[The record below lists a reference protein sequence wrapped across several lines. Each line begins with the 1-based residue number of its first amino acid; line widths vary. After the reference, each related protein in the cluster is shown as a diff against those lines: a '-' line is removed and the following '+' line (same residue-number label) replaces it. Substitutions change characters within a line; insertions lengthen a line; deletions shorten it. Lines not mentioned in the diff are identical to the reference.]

1 MSNHEKISNIP
12 RMMND
17 TNLYGPLS
25 FSNHSKKILVVE
37 DNVINREILCKILED
52 TYETIQAENGKE
64 ALTLLEKHGEEIE
77 LILLDIIMPIM
88 DGYTFLSIIKEDPL
102 YSGIPVIIVTLNDSE
117 EDEVKALSRGATDFI
132 RKPYSPQIVK
142 NRVASIIKLRETAA
156 MINLMK
162 YDSLT
167 GMYSKDYFYRKAEE
181 IIINTPDPGFHVIC
195 SNIENFSLIN
205 DMYGLS
211 VGDELLCRVAD
222 MLMECI
228 QDHGIC
234 GRINADVFAF
244 LIENPYP
251 FDKET
256 IEQKI
261 IELNEWFGRCII
273 KIDFGIY
280 TIDSLDVSM
289 NIACDRAMS
298 ACKSIKGK
306 FDKLFAYYDDTIRL
320 KKLYIQAITNNM
332 QAALDEK
339 QFQVYFQPKYA
350 LNSETIS
357 GAEALVRWFSPTEGF
372 LSPAEFIPVF
382 EKNGFITELDKY
394 VWEETCIMLRKCL
407 DENIP
412 IVPVSVNVSRTDL
425 YYPDLPE
432 IILGLVQKYN
442 LDTELLHLEIT
453 ESAYTENPEPII
465 KAVSK
470 LRHYGFIIE
479 MDDFGQGYSSLNM
492 LSDLPIDILKLDMK
506 FVQNTA
512 DMPDS
517 NGKNITSFVIQLA
530 KWMNLTVTA
539 EGVET
544 RDQVNHLKDMNC
556 DQAQGYYFARPMP
569 EEDYINLLKKIEQ
582 QKNLNNII

>member
-1 MSNHEKISNIP
+1 MSSQEKISNIP

-17 TNLYGPLS
+17 TSL
-25 FSNHSKKILVVE
+25 FSPISSYNHSKKILVVE
-37 DNVINREILCKILED
+37 DNVINREILCQILED
-52 TYETIQAENGKE
+52 TYETLQAENGKE
-64 ALTLLEKHGEEIE
+64 ALEMLEKHGEEIV

-88 DGYTFLSIIKEDPL
+88 DGYTFLSIIKKDSL
-102 YSGIPVIIVTLNDSE
+102 YSSIPVIIVTLNDSE

-132 RKPYSPQIVK
+132 RKPYSPQIVI

-156 MINLMK
+156 MVNLMK
-162 YDSLT
+162 FDSLT

-181 IIINTPDPGFHVIC
+181 IILNNPESNFHVIC
-195 SNIENFSLIN
+195 SNIENFSLVN
-205 DMYGLS
+205 DMYGLT
-211 VGDELLCRVAD
+211 VGDELLCYVAN
-222 MLMECI
+222 MLTDCI
-228 QDHGIC
+228 QDRGIC

-244 LIENPYP
+244 LVENPSP
-251 FDKET
+251 FNKVK
-256 IEQKI
+256 IEEKI
-261 IELNEWFGRCII
+261 SELNTWFGRCTINI
-273 KIDFGIY
+273 NFGIY
-280 TIDSLDVSM
+280 IVDSLDVSM

-298 ACKSIKGK
+298 AYKSVKGK
-306 FDKLFAYYDDTIRL
+306 FDKLYAYYDDKIRL

-332 QAALDEK
+332 QAALDAKE
-339 QFQVYFQPKYA
+339 FQVYFQPKYT

-372 LSPAEFIPVF
+372 LSPGEFIPVF

-394 VWEETCIMLRKCL
+394 VWEETCMMLRKCI
-407 DENIP
+407 DDNIP
-412 IVPVSVNVSRTDL
+412 VVPVSVNVSRTDL
-425 YYPDLPE
+425 YYPELPE
-432 IILGLVQKYN
+432 FILGLVEKYN

-470 LRHYGFIIE
+470 LRKYGFIIE

-512 DMPDS
+512 DSPDS
-517 NGKNITSFVIQLA
+517 SGKNITSFVIQLA

-544 RDQVNHLKDMNC
+544 RAQVNRLKDMDC

-569 EEDYINLLKKIEQ
+569 KKDYIALLKKLSE
-582 QKNLNNII
+582 NNIIEV

>member
-1 MSNHEKISNIP
+1 MSSQEKISNIP

-17 TNLYGPLS
+17 TSLYSPIS
-25 FSNHSKKILVVE
+25 SYNHSKKILVVE
-37 DNVINREILCKILED
+37 DNVINREILCQILED

-64 ALTLLEKHGEEIE
+64 ALEMLEKHDEDIE

-88 DGYTFLSIIKEDPL
+88 DGYTFLSIIKKDPL
-102 YSGIPVIIVTLNDSE
+102 YSSIPVIIVTLNDSE

-132 RKPYSPQIVK
+132 RKPYSPQIVI

-156 MINLMK
+156 MVNLMK

-181 IIINTPDPGFHVIC
+181 IILNHPESSFHVIC
-195 SNIENFSLIN
+195 SNIENFSLVN
-205 DMYGLS
+205 DMYGLI
-211 VGDELLCRVAD
+211 VGDELLCYVAN
-222 MLMECI
+222 MLMDFI
-228 QDHGIC
+228 QDRGIC

-244 LIENPYP
+244 LIENPSP
-251 FDKET
+251 FNKERM
-256 IEQKI
+256 EEKI
-261 IELNEWFGRCII
+261 SELNTWFGRCTINI
-273 KIDFGIY
+273 NFGIY
-280 TIDSLDVSM
+280 IVDSLDVSM

-298 ACKSIKGK
+298 AGKSIKGK
-306 FDKLFAYYDDTIRL
+306 FDKLYAYYDDKIRL

-339 QFQVYFQPKYA
+339 QFEVYFQPKYA
-350 LNSETIS
+350 LHSETIS

-372 LSPAEFIPVF
+372 LSPGEFIPVF

-394 VWEETCIMLRKCL
+394 VWEETCIMLRKCI

-425 YYPDLPE
+425 YYPELPE
-432 IILGLVQKYN
+432 FILGLVQKYN

-470 LRHYGFIIE
+470 LRQYGFIIE

-512 DMPDS
+512 DAPDS
-517 NGKNITSFVIQLA
+517 SGRNITSFVIQLA

-544 RDQVNHLKDMNC
+544 RAQVNSLKDMNC
-556 DQAQGYYFARPMP
+556 DQAQGFYFARPMP
-569 EEDYINLLKKIEQ
+569 QANYIELLKKIP
-582 QKNLNNII
+582 LNDNSET

>member
-1 MSNHEKISNIP
+1 MSSQEKISNIP

-17 TNLYGPLS
+17 TSLYSPIS
-25 FSNHSKKILVVE
+25 SYNHSKKILVVE
-37 DNVINREILCKILED
+37 DNVINREILCQILED

-64 ALTLLEKHGEEIE
+64 ALEMLEKHGEDIE

-88 DGYTFLSIIKEDPL
+88 DGYTFLSIIKKDPL
-102 YSGIPVIIVTLNDSE
+102 YSSIPVIIVTLNDSE

-132 RKPYSPQIVK
+132 RKPYSPQIVI

-156 MINLMK
+156 MVNLMK

-181 IIINTPDPGFHVIC
+181 IILNHPESSFHVIC
-195 SNIENFSLIN
+195 SNIENFSLVN
-205 DMYGLS
+205 DMYGLI
-211 VGDELLCRVAD
+211 VGDELLCYVAN
-222 MLMECI
+222 MLMDFI
-228 QDHGIC
+228 QDRGIC

-244 LIENPYP
+244 LIENPSP
-251 FDKET
+251 FNKERM
-256 IEQKI
+256 EEKI
-261 IELNEWFGRCII
+261 SELNTWFGRCTINI
-273 KIDFGIY
+273 NFGIY
-280 TIDSLDVSM
+280 IVDSLDVSM

-298 ACKSIKGK
+298 AGKSIKGK
-306 FDKLFAYYDDTIRL
+306 FDKLYAYYDDKIRL

-339 QFQVYFQPKYA
+339 QFEVYFQPKYA
-350 LNSETIS
+350 LHSETIS

-372 LSPAEFIPVF
+372 LSPGEFIPVF

-394 VWEETCIMLRKCL
+394 VWEETCIMLRKCI

-425 YYPDLPE
+425 YYPELPE
-432 IILGLVQKYN
+432 FILGLVQKYN

-470 LRHYGFIIE
+470 LRQYGFIIE

-512 DMPDS
+512 DAPDS
-517 NGKNITSFVIQLA
+517 SGRNITSFVIQLA

-544 RDQVNHLKDMNC
+544 RAQVNSLKDMNC
-556 DQAQGYYFARPMP
+556 DQAQGFYFARPMP
-569 EEDYINLLKKIEQ
+569 QANYIELLKKIP
-582 QKNLNNII
+582 LNDNSET